1 MVFSPILV
9 ILTNTGM
16 KIVKSSQPITPFGGL
31 TYVFQEL
38 ERKQIGNL
46 VNNYLP
52 QLPKQT
58 TYSWKDIVYSLWS
71 IPFCGGD
78 CIEDLNI
85 NLRQYLKT
93 IPHFKVSSSD
103 SVLRRL
109 KQMAKPTTTLVSKYY
124 GKSHEF
130 SINMAL
136 NKLNIKLTKRLGGL
150 DGKSLILDYDNTILS
165 TEKAD
170 ARRTYIK
177 EKGYNPGVG
186 IIGDKIVYVEN
197 RNGNSDAQTFQE
209 KTVSRMFKLLKSE
222 GVSAEVFRADS
233 ASYLFQVIETA
244 KKYVKRFYIR
254 ARNDQ
259 SVTNAIGRIQN
270 WEEAVL
276 NDEKVLIG
284 STIYRPFHRS
294 KSRRGKNQPLSDYRL
309 VVIKVP
315 RKDGQINFFT
325 NEAFL
330 YRCIITN
337 DYQMPKLEV
346 FNFYNQRGAKEKE
359 FDVLKN
365 DFGWNQ
371 IPFSKLNENT
381 VYMILT
387 AMARNI
393 FSYLIN
399 LFSKTSKLLK
409 PNYRVKK
416 FIFRFVILPAKWTR
430 RSRQNIFNVYNS
442 PPGK

>member
-1 MVFSPILV
+1 
-9 ILTNTGM
+9 M

-31 TYVFQEL
+31 TFVFQEL

-52 QLPKQT
+52 KLPKQSA
-58 TYSWKDIVYSLWS
+58 YSWKDILYSLWS
-71 IPFCGGD
+71 IPFSGGD

-85 NLRQYLKT
+85 NLRRYLKA
-93 IPHFKVSSSD
+93 IPYFKVSSSD

-109 KQMAKPTTTLVSKYY
+109 KDLAKPTKTLVSKHYK
-124 GKSHEF
+124 KSHEF

-136 NKLNIKLTKRLGGL
+136 NKLNIKLTKKLGGL
-150 DGKSLILDYDNTILS
+150 NGKSLILDYDNTILT

-170 ARRTYIK
+170 ARMTYIK

-209 KTVSRMFKLLKSE
+209 KTISRMFKLLKGE
-222 GVSAEVFRADS
+222 GIDVDVFRADS

-244 KKYVKRFYIR
+244 KKYVNRFYIR

-259 SVTNAIGRIQN
+259 TVTNAIGKIQN
-270 WEEAVL
+270 WEQSTL
-276 NDEKVLIG
+276 NDENVIIG
-284 STIYRPFHRS
+284 STIYRPFHRAR
-294 KSRRGKNQPLSDYRL
+294 SRRGKNLPLSDYRL

-337 DYQMPKLEV
+337 DYQMTNLEV
-346 FNFYNQRGAKEKE
+346 FDFYNQRGAKEKE

-393 FSYLIN
+393 FSYLIT
-399 LFSKTSKLLK
+399 LFSKGSKLLK
-409 PNYRVKK
+409 SNFRVKK
-416 FIFRFVILPAKWTR
+416 FIFRFVIIPAKWTR
-430 RSRQNIFNVYNS
+430 RSRQNVFNIYNA
-442 PPGK
+442 PPGT

>member
-1 MVFSPILV
+1 MVISPILV
-9 ILTNTGM
+9 MLTITMM
-16 KIVKSSQPITPFGGL
+16 KIVKSSQQITPYGGL
-31 TYVFQEL
+31 TFVFQEL
-38 ERKQIGNL
+38 EHKQIGQL

-52 QLPKQT
+52 QLPKQS
-58 TYSWKDIVYSLWS
+58 TYSWKDIIYSLWS

-78 CIEDLNI
+78 SIEDLNI
-85 NLRQYLKT
+85 NLKQYLKT
-93 IPHFKVSSSD
+93 IPYFKISSSD

-109 KQMAKPTTTLVSKYY
+109 KEMAKPTKTLVSKYY

-136 NKLNIKLTKRLGGL
+136 NKLNIKLTKRLGGFK
-150 DGKSLILDYDNTILS
+150 GNSLILDYDNTILT

-170 ARRTYIK
+170 ARMTYIK

-209 KTVSRMFKLLKSE
+209 RTVSRMFKLITSE
-222 GVSAEVFRADS
+222 GIKVDVFRADS
-233 ASYLFQVIETA
+233 ASYSFQVIETA
-244 KKYVKRFYIR
+244 KKYVNRFYIR

-259 SVTNAIGRIQN
+259 SVTNTIGRIQN
-270 WEEAVL
+270 WEKAVL

-284 STIYRPFHRS
+284 SIMFRPFHRS

-315 RKDGQINFFT
+315 RKDGQTNFFT

-337 DYQMPKLEV
+337 DDQMSNLEV
-346 FNFYNQRGAKEKE
+346 FDFYNQRGAKEKE

-365 DFGWNQ
+365 DFGWNH

-393 FSYLIN
+393 FSYLIS
-399 LFSKTSKLLK
+399 LFSIGSRLLK
-409 PNYRVKK
+409 PNFRLKK
-416 FIFRFVILPAKWTR
+416 FIFRFIIMPAKWTR
-430 RSRQNIFNVYNS
+430 RARQDILNIYNA
-442 PPGK
+442 PPG